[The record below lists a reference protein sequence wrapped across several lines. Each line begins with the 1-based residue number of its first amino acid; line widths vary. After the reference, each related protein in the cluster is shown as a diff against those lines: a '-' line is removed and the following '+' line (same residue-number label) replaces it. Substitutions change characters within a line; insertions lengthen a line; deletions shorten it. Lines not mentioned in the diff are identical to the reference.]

1 MLYKIYDLNVKSD
14 LLVDD
19 FYDVVSVNSNEF
31 DASVK
36 NEKFDFLKIR
46 PKKNCNFDL
55 YSSKNYTEIYKKS
68 MGKFRIRNGKE
79 ISYEPYKNIKLP
91 NLTAYLFSNVF
102 AYLLYQRGHI
112 VLHASAIEI
121 DQKAYFFSGRSG
133 IGKSSLLNNLLST
146 GNHLTEDTCCLEKT
160 KDGFSILSSLPYL
173 KLRDGD
179 ILDFEHNNYS
189 TQLDKRNR
197 NIISFKRISQTKR
210 NKFTLGF
217 FLKYGK
223 KLRIERINDTEALK
237 NLLANMVSSYPHE
250 NFLHDQQ
257 DNLSKLSEIIN
268 EGIFYNLYRDETSD
282 FDLEAVLKIIN

>member
-1 MLYKIYDLNVKSD
+1 M
-14 LLVDD
+14 VDD

-91 NLTAYLFSNVF
+91 NLAAYLFSNVF
-102 AYLLYQRGHI
+102 AYLLYQRGHV

-146 GNHLTEDTCCLEKT
+146 GNHLTEVNLSSDPTTLIVGSNGAGKSTILDALTFSLYGKSFRKINKAQLINSTNEK
-160 KDGFSILSSLPYL
+160 DCFVSIEFSINGVDWKVERGIKPNIFKIYKNVRRSS
-173 KLRDGD
+173 
-179 ILDFEHNNYS
+179 I
-189 TQLDKRNR
+189 
-197 NIISFKRISQTKR
+197 
-210 NKFTLGF
+210 
-217 FLKYGK
+217 
-223 KLRIERINDTEALK
+223 
-237 NLLANMVSSYPHE
+237 
-250 NFLHDQQ
+250 
-257 DNLSKLSEIIN
+257 
-268 EGIFYNLYRDETSD
+268 
-282 FDLEAVLKIIN
+282 

>member
-1 MLYKIYDLNVKSD
+1 MLYKIYNLIVRSD
-14 LLVDD
+14 LTIDD
-19 FYDVVSVNSNEF
+19 FYDVVSVNSNTF

-79 ISYEPYKNIKLP
+79 VSYEPYKNIKLP
-91 NLTAYLFSNVF
+91 NLAAYLFSNVF

-133 IGKSSLLNNLLST
+133 VGKSSLLNKLLST
-146 GNHLTEDTCCLEKT
+146 GNHLTEDTCCFEKT
-160 KDGFSILSSLPYL
+160 NEGFSILPSLPYL
-173 KLRDGD
+173 KLGD
-179 ILDFEHNNYS
+179 ADIIDFEHNNYS

-197 NIISFKRISQTKR
+197 NIISFKRTSQIKR

-223 KLRIERINDTEALK
+223 KLRIERIDDTEALK
-237 NLLANMVSSYPHE
+237 NFLSNMFASYPHE
-250 NFLHDQQ
+250 NFLNDQQ
-257 DNLSKLSEIIN
+257 DNLLKMSDIIN
-268 EGIFYNLYRDETSD
+268 KGIFYNLYRDETSD
-282 FDLEAVLKIIN
+282 FDLEAVLKILN